1 MDIWLFWHPS
11 LPTPTASCSDGL
23 TAGLQSGASVLQLRA
38 GRVRHLALQLLA
50 WLRSPRRWG
59 EATEDGSRLLPHPLS
74 KKMHPKKARTLG
86 WTQTDYLFG
95 VSKGSL
101 QRVVKKRKLEAALL
115 CENAAETKPSIPS
128 FPLCSCDIFHHL
140 NTQFAFFCVF
150 FLWRVFILC
159 RWGRLP
165 QIRGGCAVFKQ
176 VAIYTELPP
185 GRPIILIQ
193 FQFKSFILKVCLIFL
208 PETTVNFNRRLF
220 RQG

>member
-1 MDIWLFWHPS
+1 MDIWLIWHPS

-38 GRVRHLALQLLA
+38 RRVRHLALQLLA

-101 QRVVKKRKLEAALL
+101 QRVVKKRKLEAPLL

-150 FLWRVFILC
+150 FCEEFLFC
-159 RWGRLP
+159 AD
-165 QIRGGCAVFKQ
+165 GGGSHKSEVAVQFLNKLLSTQNFLQVGPSFSFKS
-176 VAIYTELPP
+176 
-185 GRPIILIQ
+185 
-193 FQFKSFILKVCLIFL
+193 QFKSFILKVCLIFL